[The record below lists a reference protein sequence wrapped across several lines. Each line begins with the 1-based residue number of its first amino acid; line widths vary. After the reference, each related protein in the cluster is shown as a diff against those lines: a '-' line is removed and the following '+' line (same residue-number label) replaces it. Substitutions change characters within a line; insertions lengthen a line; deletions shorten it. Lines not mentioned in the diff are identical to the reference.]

1 MIQALAMQ
9 TPMLNSIF
17 FTSKIPTE
25 TIKSFLRVEEGKIHA
40 QYILVK
46 CEEIIQ
52 DSDVDR

>member
-1 MIQALAMQ
+1 MIQALAML